1 MVIYGYFY
9 LQFDVRVTVHRVKF
23 LTIKPTRCT
32 TTQIYSWTETLHVL
46 DSSSV
51 HHQEFFNVHTAIV
64 YVIPKIS
71 QMGKN
76 Y

>member
-9 LQFDVRVTVHRVKF
+9 LQFDVRVTMHRVKF
-23 LTIKPTRCT
+23 LIIKPTRCT
-32 TTQIYSWTETLHVL
+32 TTQIYSWTETLPVS

-51 HHQEFFNVHTAIV
+51 HRQEFFNVHIAIV
-64 YVIPKIS
+64 YVITKIS
-71 QMGKN
+71 QMGKS